1 MEKFLLELNTRKSCG
16 HDLIP
21 PRLLKE
27 SASVI
32 SEPLAKIMNCSISL
46 GHYPSR
52 WKMGQVTPLFK
63 KDDEF
68 CKKNYRPVSVL
79 PALNNIFERILAKQL
94 EPFYRDI
101 LSDFISAYRPNYSCE
116 TSLLRLTEDWRKS
129 RDSKETVAI
138 VSMDLSKAFDSIPH
152 ALLLAKLKAYGV
164 GVTSIG
170 LLRSYLSARLQ
181 RVKIGDTFSQWE
193 LVRRGVP
200 QGSVLGPIFFN
211 VHINDLFYYIKRA
224 NLNAYA
230 DDEQLYSSDKDLE
243 TLNTRLEHELGIANS
258 WYERNGMIVN
268 PDKHQAMV
276 IGANSKYEF
285 SFPVKNS
292 IDLLGV
298 TIDKDLSFNRHISQI
313 CQKVNSQFSVLK
325 RFKNIITSNVMLRL
339 YKAFILPHL
348 QYCSLIWHFSGTRNC
363 DKLESLNKRILRSI
377 FNDSS
382 SSYDELLKKAK
393 IASLYTGRLHKIL
406 MVVFKSLFVSTYP
419 AYLKEL
425 FVFRNSSYSLRGKN
439 ILTLPIP
446 RTTTYGLE

>member
-1 MEKFLLELNTRKSCG
+1 MTNFDFEFTNSKQVEKFLLEMNTRKSCG

-63 KDDEF
+63 KGDGF
-68 CKKNYRPVSVL
+68 CKNNYRPVSVL

-94 EPFYRDI
+94 EPFYQDI
-101 LSDFISAYRPNYSCE
+101 LSDFISAYRPNFSCE

-129 RDSKETVAI
+129 RDSKGTVAV

-152 ALLLAKLKAYGV
+152 VLLLAKLKAYGL
-164 GVTSIG
+164 GVLLIV
-170 LLRSYLSARLQ
+170 LLRSYLSTRTQ
-181 RVKIGDTFSQWE
+181 RVKIGDTFSEWE

-200 QGSVLGPIFFN
+200 QGSVLGPVFFN
-211 VHINDLFYYIKRA
+211 VHINDLFYHIKRA

-243 TLNTRLEHELGIANS
+243 TLNTQLEHKLGIANN

-268 PDKHQAMV
+268 PEKHQAMV
-276 IGANSKYEF
+276 LGVNSNYEF
-285 SFPVKNS
+285 SFAVKNS

-298 TIDKDLSFNRHISQI
+298 TIDKDLSFNCHISQI
-313 CQKVNSQFSVLK
+313 CEKVNKQFSVLK

-339 YKAFILPHL
+339 YKAFPIKE
-348 QYCSLIWHFSGTRNC
+348 GRNQR
-363 DKLESLNKRILRSI
+363 DRVRITNIYRLRLE
-377 FNDSS
+377 
-382 SSYDELLKKAK
+382 
-393 IASLYTGRLHKIL
+393 
-406 MVVFKSLFVSTYP
+406 
-419 AYLKEL
+419 
-425 FVFRNSSYSLRGKN
+425 
-439 ILTLPIP
+439 
-446 RTTTYGLE
+446 

>member
-1 MEKFLLELNTRKSCG
+1 MFTQSSLSCG
-16 HDLIP
+16 LSHDLIP

-27 SASVI
+27 SVSVI

-46 GHYPSR
+46 GYYPSR

-63 KDDEF
+63 KGDEF
-68 CKKNYRPVSVL
+68 CKNNYRPVSVV

-94 EPFYRDI
+94 EPFYQDI
-101 LSDFISAYRPNYSCE
+101 LSDFISAYRPNFSCE

-129 RDSKETVAI
+129 RDSKETVAV
-138 VSMDLSKAFDSIPH
+138 VSMDSSKAFDSIPH
-152 ALLLAKLKAYGV
+152 ALLLAKLKAYGL
-164 GVTSIG
+164 GETSIV
-170 LLRSYLSARLQ
+170 LLRSYLSTRIQ
-181 RVKIGDTFSQWE
+181 RVKIGDTFSEWE

-200 QGSVLGPIFFN
+200 QGSVLGPVFFN
-211 VHINDLFYYIKRA
+211 VHINDLFYHIKRA

-243 TLNTRLEHELGIANS
+243 TLNTRLEHELGIANN

-268 PDKHQAMV
+268 PEKHQAMV
-276 IGANSKYEF
+276 LGAYSNYEF

-313 CQKVNSQFSVLK
+313 CEKVNKQFSVLK

-339 YKAFILPHL
+339 YKAFILPHF

-363 DKLESLNKRILRSI
+363 DKLESLNKRILRFI
-377 FNDSS
+377 FNDSL
-382 SSYDELLKKAK
+382 SSYDELLKKAN

-419 AYLKEL
+419 GYLKEL

-439 ILTLPIP
+439 ILT
-446 RTTTYGLE
+446 